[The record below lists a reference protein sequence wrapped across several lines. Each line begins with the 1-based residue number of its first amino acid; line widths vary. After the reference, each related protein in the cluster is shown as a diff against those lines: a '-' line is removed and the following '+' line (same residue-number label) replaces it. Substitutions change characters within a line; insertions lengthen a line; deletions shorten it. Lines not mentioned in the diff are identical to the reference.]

1 MLFCDP
7 WSYEPSSFQKYI
19 FCFLSQCLYNLLT
32 LNPVSAWLSGYMQK
46 PVSHTNQQKLCAIH
60 KSDSAQFV
68 FIFNSPSVST
78 DLLRRDTWLC
88 VAGCG
93 LPGRRVNII
102 PVNAQM
108 MFGSRVQGHLS
119 SAINES
125 GSVSLS
131 GDDCKIN
138 EEPFHIQGHI
148 ISLRCILAY
157 LFTVSQWSSCFESV
171 HPFPRG
177 HVRRYFLIIE
187 LQYMPL
193 DNCWEVYVS
202 YTHA

>member
-1 MLFCDP
+1 MYLYTAFR
-7 WSYEPSSFQKYI
+7 SKYGTKVYFFVI
-19 FCFLSQCLYNLLT
+19 FDHMSFLSQCLYNLLT
-32 LNPVSAWLSGYMQK
+32 LNPVSARLSGYMQK

-88 VAGCG
+88 VAGRG
-93 LPGRRVNII
+93 LAGRRVNII

-148 ISLRCILAY
+148 ISLRCILAF
-157 LFTVSQWSSCFESV
+157 LFTVELMLWVYAPISQRTCAPILFNHWAT
-171 HPFPRG
+171 
-177 HVRRYFLIIE
+177 
-187 LQYMPL
+187 
-193 DNCWEVYVS
+193 VYAS
-202 YTHA
+202 R